1 MSTPSPVLKPTAKAV
16 KDYFAALAAAGAAG
30 ASHELA
36 VRHAFEELLAHAA
49 RPLGWTLVRE
59 KELFWP
65 LQAGLWSVSI
75 GRVNSRVGS

>member
-1 MSTPSPVLKPTAKAV
+1 MSTPTPALKPTAKAV

-59 KELFWP
+59 KTI
-65 LQAGLWSVSI
+65 QRGQKSVRPTEYL
-75 GRVNSRVGS
+75 GNWRRHE